1 MLKVVALVAVLA
13 IVAAACNSDSG
24 EENASG
30 SASASGDLSGGTLK
44 MAMLADVTAAFD
56 PQKEYYSV
64 TWEYYRCCLLRTLM
78 SYKGVPTAQGG
89 ADIFPDLAAA
99 DPEVSADGLTWTFT
113 IKPGMI
119 SRRRS
124 RTPRSRPTT
133 SSPRCSARPTRRQTS
148 AGTRSTTR

>member
-99 DPEVSADGLTWTFT
+99 EPEVSADGLTWTFT
-113 IKPGMI
+113 IKPGVNYAPPFQEI
-119 SRRRS
+119 GR
-124 RTPRSRPTT
+124 
-133 SSPRCSARPTRRQTS
+133 AHV
-148 AGTRSTTR
+148 